1 MKKIVFFFLMTILIA
16 SCHQEELSSVPD
28 EPEGKQPV
36 FDLSEEEVL
45 QGCIYVKLK
54 EEPAGEVR
62 VRSIGNTVTT
72 GVKVL
77 DRAASSLKIERMER
91 TFPYAGKF
99 EERTRKE
106 GLHLWY
112 NVWFSK
118 ETSATRAATEVAFL
132 DGIET
137 AVPVPKIVS
146 RATPETA
153 WSLYG
158 VRTGEWLFNDPD
170 LSRQWYLDNPG
181 TESWQ
186 KKGADIRLFDVW
198 KQYNGNPAVI
208 VAVVDG
214 GINQEH
220 PDLQDNLWTNPDE
233 IPGNGMDDDG
243 NGYVDDIHGYNFVDD
258 NATLVPHRHG
268 THVAGT
274 IGATNNNGTGISS
287 IAGGDGTSGS
297 GVRLMSCQIL
307 KSLTSIGGE
316 VASDPFIA
324 AAIKYGAD
332 NGAVISQNSWGY
344 AATRAGRNAS
354 SYINPV
360 HKEAIDYFIKYAG
373 CDNKGEQLDGSPMKG
388 GIVLFASGNANTSDP
403 RIAAPA
409 DYEKVVAV
417 AAIEADYRK
426 ASYSN
431 YGTYTDISAPGG
443 SLDGDGRIWSTTTER
458 SNNYEYLAGTSMAC
472 PLVSGVAALV
482 IEKYGVGKKGFT
494 PEALKEILYQSAY
507 DLDGDGRIWSTT
519 TERSNNYEYL
529 AGTSMACPL
538 VSGVAALVIEKY
550 GVGKKGFTPE
560 ALKEILYQSAYDL
573 DEYNPRY
580 AGQLGHG
587 CVDAAA
593 ALEIDVSN
601 LHPFILKSNQITDNM
616 LIFSVSSSMS
626 GNGKLILYNG
636 IGSKVLDL
644 HLELEAASL
653 HAVDIT
659 KLSAGYYTLVYQAK
673 GMEIREKFIKY

>member
-1 MKKIVFFFLMTILIA
+1 MKKTVLFFLMIILIA
-16 SCHQEELSSVPD
+16 SCHQEEIPSVSD
-28 EPEGKQPV
+28 KPEGNQLI
-36 FDLSEEEVL
+36 FDLSDEDVL

-54 EEPAGEVR
+54 EEPTEEVQ
-62 VRSIGNTVTT
+62 VRSIGNTVRT
-72 GVKVL
+72 GIKVL

-118 ETSATRAATEVAFL
+118 ETSATRAAAEVAFL
-132 DGIET
+132 DGIEM

-146 RATPETA
+146 RARPETV
-153 WSLYG
+153 WDMYG
-158 VRTGEWLFNDPD
+158 ARVGEWLFDDPD
-170 LSRQWYLDNPG
+170 LSKQWYFDNPG
-181 TESWQ
+181 TEFWQ
-186 KKGADIRLFDVW
+186 RESADIRLVDVW
-198 KQYNGNPAVI
+198 KQYNGNPAII

-220 PDLQDNLWTNPDE
+220 PDLQDNLWTNPGE
-233 IPGNGMDDDG
+233 IPKNGIDDDG
-243 NGYVDDIHGYNFVDD
+243 NGYIDDVHGYNFVDD
-258 NATLVPHRHG
+258 NAILVPHRHG
-268 THVAGT
+268 THVAGI

-287 IAGGDGTSGS
+287 IAGGNGTPGS
-297 GVRLMSCQIL
+297 GVKLMSCQIL
-307 KSLTSIGGE
+307 KSLTSTGGE

-344 AATRAGRNAS
+344 AVGTGRNTS

-373 CDNKGEQLDGSPMKG
+373 CDNNGEQLDGSPMKG

-409 DYEKVVAV
+409 DYDKVVAV

-431 YGTYTDISAPGG
+431 YGTYMDISAPGG
-443 SLDGDGRIWSTTTER
+443 ALNGDGRIWSTTTKLAG
-458 SNNYEYLAGTSMAC
+458 NYEYLAGTSMAC

-494 PEALKEILYQSAY
+494 PE
-507 DLDGDGRIWSTT
+507 T
-519 TERSNNYEYL
+519 
-529 AGTSMACPL
+529 
-538 VSGVAALVIEKY
+538 
-550 GVGKKGFTPE
+550 
-560 ALKEILYQSAYDL
+560 LKEILYQSAYDL

-580 AGQLGHG
+580 TGQLGHG
-587 CVDAAA
+587 CVDATA
-593 ALEIDVSN
+593 ALKIDVSN
-601 LHPFILKSNQITDNM
+601 LHPFTLKSNQVTDNT
-616 LIFSVSSSMS
+616 LIFSVSSSMA
-626 GNGKLILYNG
+626 GNGELTLYNG
-636 IGSKVLDL
+636 IGNKVLSL

-653 HAVDIT
+653 HNQAFCRILYIGVPSERDGDQREI
-659 KLSAGYYTLVYQAK
+659 YQVL
-673 GMEIREKFIKY
+673 ILIK

>member
-72 GVKVL
+72 GAKVL
-77 DRAASSLKIERMER
+77 DRAASSLKIGRMER

-373 CDNKGEQLDGSPMKG
+373 CDNNGEQLDGSPMKG

-443 SLDGDGRIWSTTTER
+443 S
-458 SNNYEYLAGTSMAC
+458 
-472 PLVSGVAALV
+472 
-482 IEKYGVGKKGFT
+482 
-494 PEALKEILYQSAY
+494 
-507 DLDGDGRIWSTT
+507 LDGDGRIWSTT

-644 HLELEAASL
+644 HLKLEAASL

>member
-1 MKKIVFFFLMTILIA
+1 MTILIA

-220 PDLQDNLWTNPDE
+220 PDLQDNLWTNPGE
-233 IPGNGMDDDG
+233 ISKNGIDDDG
-243 NGYVDDIHGYNFVDD
+243 NGYIDDVHGYNFVDD
-258 NATLVPHRHG
+258 NAILVPHRHG
-268 THVAGT
+268 IHVAGT
-274 IGATNNNGTGISS
+274 IGATNNNETGISS

-307 KSLTSIGGE
+307 KSLISIGGE

-507 DLDGDGRIWSTT
+507 DLD
-519 TERSNNYEYL
+519 
-529 AGTSMACPL
+529 
-538 VSGVAALVIEKY
+538 
-550 GVGKKGFTPE
+550 
-560 ALKEILYQSAYDL
+560 
-573 DEYNPRY
+573 EYNPRY

-644 HLELEAASL
+644 HLKLEAASL

>member
-507 DLDGDGRIWSTT
+507 DLD
-519 TERSNNYEYL
+519 
-529 AGTSMACPL
+529 
-538 VSGVAALVIEKY
+538 
-550 GVGKKGFTPE
+550 
-560 ALKEILYQSAYDL
+560 
-573 DEYNPRY
+573 EYNPRY

-644 HLELEAASL
+644 HLKLEAASL

-659 KLSAGYYTLVYQAK
+659 KLSAGYYTLVYLRLK
-673 GMEIREKFIKY
+673 GWKSERNLSSTNPKK

>member
-1 MKKIVFFFLMTILIA
+1 MKKTVLFFLMTILIA
-16 SCHQEELSSVPD
+16 SCHQEEIPSVPD
-28 EPEGKQPV
+28 KPEGNQPI
-36 FDLSEEEVL
+36 FDLSDEDAL

-54 EEPAGEVR
+54 EEPTEEVQ
-62 VRSIGNTVTT
+62 VRSIGNTVRT
-72 GVKVL
+72 GIKVL

-118 ETSATRAATEVAFL
+118 DTSATRAAAEVAFL
-132 DGIET
+132 DGIEM

-146 RATPETA
+146 RARPETV
-153 WSLYG
+153 WDMYG
-158 VRTGEWLFNDPD
+158 VKAGEWLFNDPD
-170 LSRQWYLDNPG
+170 LSKQWYFDNPG

-186 KKGADIRLFDVW
+186 REGADIRLVDVW
-198 KQYNGNPAVI
+198 KQYNGNPAII

-214 GINQEH
+214 GINQDA
-220 PDLQDNLWTNPDE
+220 PDLQDNLWTNPGE
-233 IPGNGMDDDG
+233 IPKNGIDDDG
-243 NGYVDDIHGYNFVDD
+243 NGYIDDVHGYNFVDD
-258 NATLVPHRHG
+258 NAILVPHRHG

-274 IGATNNNGTGISS
+274 IGATNNNETGISS
-287 IAGGDGTSGS
+287 IAGGNGTPGS
-297 GVRLMSCQIL
+297 GVKLMSCQIL
-307 KSLTSIGGE
+307 KSLTSTGGE

-344 AATRAGRNAS
+344 AVGTGRNTS

-373 CDNKGEQLDGSPMKG
+373 CDNNGEQLDGSPMKG

-409 DYEKVVAV
+409 DYDKVVAV

-443 SLDGDGRIWSTTTER
+443 S
-458 SNNYEYLAGTSMAC
+458 
-472 PLVSGVAALV
+472 
-482 IEKYGVGKKGFT
+482 
-494 PEALKEILYQSAY
+494 
-507 DLDGDGRIWSTT
+507 LDGDGRIWSTT

-644 HLELEAASL
+644 HLKLEAASL

>member
-158 VRTGEWLFNDPD
+158 VRTREWLFNDPD

-373 CDNKGEQLDGSPMKG
+373 CDNNGEQLDGSPMKG

-443 SLDGDGRIWSTTTER
+443 S
-458 SNNYEYLAGTSMAC
+458 
-472 PLVSGVAALV
+472 
-482 IEKYGVGKKGFT
+482 
-494 PEALKEILYQSAY
+494 
-507 DLDGDGRIWSTT
+507 LDGDGRIWSTT

-644 HLELEAASL
+644 HLKLEAASL

>member
-243 NGYVDDIHGYNFVDD
+243 NGYVDDIHSYNFVDD

-307 KSLTSIGGE
+307 KSLISIGGE

-507 DLDGDGRIWSTT
+507 DLD
-519 TERSNNYEYL
+519 
-529 AGTSMACPL
+529 
-538 VSGVAALVIEKY
+538 
-550 GVGKKGFTPE
+550 
-560 ALKEILYQSAYDL
+560 
-573 DEYNPRY
+573 EYNPRY

-644 HLELEAASL
+644 HLKLEAASL

>member
-1 MKKIVFFFLMTILIA
+1 MFRGANKSSRNFFFSLKIGI
-16 SCHQEELSSVPD
+16 HQEELSSVPD

-258 NATLVPHRHG
+258 NATLVLHRHG

-507 DLDGDGRIWSTT
+507 DLD
-519 TERSNNYEYL
+519 
-529 AGTSMACPL
+529 
-538 VSGVAALVIEKY
+538 
-550 GVGKKGFTPE
+550 
-560 ALKEILYQSAYDL
+560 
-573 DEYNPRY
+573 EYNPRY

-644 HLELEAASL
+644 HLKLEAASL

>member
-1 MKKIVFFFLMTILIA
+1 MKKTVLFFLMIILIA
-16 SCHQEELSSVPD
+16 SCHQEEIPSVSD
-28 EPEGKQPV
+28 KPEGNQLI
-36 FDLSEEEVL
+36 FDLSDEDAL

-54 EEPAGEVR
+54 EEPTEEVQ
-62 VRSIGNTVTT
+62 VRSIGNTVRT
-72 GVKVL
+72 GIKVL

-118 ETSATRAATEVAFL
+118 DTSATRAAAEVAFL
-132 DGIET
+132 DGIEM

-146 RATPETA
+146 RARPETG
-153 WSLYG
+153 LDMYG
-158 VRTGEWLFNDPD
+158 IRVGERLFNEYID
-170 LSRQWYLDNPG
+170 
-181 TESWQ
+181 
-186 KKGADIRLFDVW
+186 DV
-198 KQYNGNPAVI
+198 
-208 VAVVDG
+208 
-214 GINQEH
+214 
-220 PDLQDNLWTNPDE
+220 
-233 IPGNGMDDDG
+233 
-243 NGYVDDIHGYNFVDD
+243 HGYNFVDD
-258 NATLVPHRHG
+258 NAILVPHRHG

-274 IGATNNNGTGISS
+274 IGATNNNETGISS
-287 IAGGDGTSGS
+287 IAGGNGTPGS
-297 GVRLMSCQIL
+297 GVKLMSCQIL
-307 KSLTSIGGE
+307 KSLTSTGGE

-344 AATRAGRNAS
+344 AVGTGRNTS

-373 CDNKGEQLDGSPMKG
+373 CDNNGEQLDGSPMKG

-409 DYEKVVAV
+409 DYDKVVAV

-431 YGTYTDISAPGG
+431 YGTYMDISAPGG
-443 SLDGDGRIWSTTTER
+443 ALNGDGRIWSTTTKLAG
-458 SNNYEYLAGTSMAC
+458 NYEYLAGTSMAC

-494 PEALKEILYQSAY
+494 PE
-507 DLDGDGRIWSTT
+507 T
-519 TERSNNYEYL
+519 
-529 AGTSMACPL
+529 
-538 VSGVAALVIEKY
+538 
-550 GVGKKGFTPE
+550 
-560 ALKEILYQSAYDL
+560 LKEILYQSAYDL

-580 AGQLGHG
+580 TGQLGHG
-587 CVDAAA
+587 CVDATA
-593 ALEIDVSN
+593 ALKIDVSN
-601 LHPFILKSNQITDNM
+601 LHPFTLKSNQVTDNT
-616 LIFSVSSSMS
+616 LIFSVSSSMA
-626 GNGKLILYNG
+626 GNGELTLYNG
-636 IGSKVLDL
+636 IGNKVLSL

-653 HAVDIT
+653 HSVDIT
-659 KLSAGYYTLVYQAK
+659 KLSAGYYTLVYRAN

>member
-45 QGCIYVKLK
+45 QDCIYVKLK

-274 IGATNNNGTGISS
+274 IGATNNNGTGIS
-287 IAGGDGTSGS
+287 
-297 GVRLMSCQIL
+297 
-307 KSLTSIGGE
+307 
-316 VASDPFIA
+316 
-324 AAIKYGAD
+324 
-332 NGAVISQNSWGY
+332 QNSWGY

-507 DLDGDGRIWSTT
+507 DLD
-519 TERSNNYEYL
+519 
-529 AGTSMACPL
+529 
-538 VSGVAALVIEKY
+538 
-550 GVGKKGFTPE
+550 
-560 ALKEILYQSAYDL
+560 
-573 DEYNPRY
+573 EYNPRY

-644 HLELEAASL
+644 HLKLEAASL

>member
-307 KSLTSIGGE
+307 KSLISIGGE

-431 YGTYTDISAPGG
+431 YGTYTDISASGG

-482 IEKYGVGKKGFT
+482 IEKH
-494 PEALKEILYQSAY
+494 
-507 DLDGDGRIWSTT
+507 
-519 TERSNNYEYL
+519 
-529 AGTSMACPL
+529 
-538 VSGVAALVIEKY
+538 

-644 HLELEAASL
+644 HLKLEAASL

>member
-146 RATPETA
+146 RATPETV

-360 HKEAIDYFIKYAG
+360 HKEAIDYFK
-373 CDNKGEQLDGSPMKG
+373 
-388 GIVLFASGNANTSDP
+388 F
-403 RIAAPA
+403 
-409 DYEKVVAV
+409 
-417 AAIEADYRK
+417 
-426 ASYSN
+426 
-431 YGTYTDISAPGG
+431 
-443 SLDGDGRIWSTTTER
+443 
-458 SNNYEYLAGTSMAC
+458 
-472 PLVSGVAALV
+472 
-482 IEKYGVGKKGFT
+482 
-494 PEALKEILYQSAY
+494 
-507 DLDGDGRIWSTT
+507 
-519 TERSNNYEYL
+519 
-529 AGTSMACPL
+529 
-538 VSGVAALVIEKY
+538 
-550 GVGKKGFTPE
+550 
-560 ALKEILYQSAYDL
+560 
-573 DEYNPRY
+573 
-580 AGQLGHG
+580 
-587 CVDAAA
+587 
-593 ALEIDVSN
+593 
-601 LHPFILKSNQITDNM
+601 
-616 LIFSVSSSMS
+616 
-626 GNGKLILYNG
+626 
-636 IGSKVLDL
+636 
-644 HLELEAASL
+644 
-653 HAVDIT
+653 
-659 KLSAGYYTLVYQAK
+659 LS
-673 GMEIREKFIKY
+673 I

>member
-1 MKKIVFFFLMTILIA
+1 MKKIVFFFLMTIWMV
-16 SCHQEELSSVPD
+16 SCHQEEISSVPD
-28 EPEGKQPV
+28 VPEGNQPV
-36 FDLSEEEVL
+36 FDLSDEEVL
-45 QGCIYVKLK
+45 QGCMYVKLK
-54 EEPAGEVR
+54 EEPAGEVQ

-77 DRAASSLKIERMER
+77 DRAASALKIERMER

-118 ETSATRAATEVAFL
+118 EISAARAAAEVAFL
-132 DGIET
+132 DGIEM

-146 RATPETA
+146 RTMPETA
-153 WSLYG
+153 WDMYG
-158 VRTGEWLFNDPD
+158 TRTGEWLFNDPD
-170 LSRQWYLDNPG
+170 LPRQWCFDNPG
-181 TESWQ
+181 TQSWQ

-198 KQYNGNPAVI
+198 KQYSGNPAVI

-214 GINQEH
+214 GIEQEH
-220 PDLQDNLWTNPDE
+220 PDLRGNLWTNPGE
-233 IPGNGMDDDG
+233 IAGNGMDDDG
-243 NGYVDDIHGYNFVDD
+243 NGYADDVHGYNFVDD
-258 NATLVPHRHG
+258 NGTVLPHRHG

-287 IAGGDGTSGS
+287 IAGGDGTPGS

-307 KSLTSIGGE
+307 KSSTSVSGE
-316 VASDPFIA
+316 VASDPSIA

-344 AATRAGRNAS
+344 AATRAGRSTS

-373 CDNKGEQLDGSPMKG
+373 CDNNGEQLGGSPMKG

-409 DYEKVVAV
+409 DYDKVVAV

-431 YGTYTDISAPGG
+431 YGTYMDISAPGG
-443 SLDGDGRIWSTTTER
+443 ALNGNGRIWSTTTR
-458 SNNYEYLAGTSMAC
+458 LSGHYEYMAGTSMAC

-482 IEKYGVGKKGFT
+482 IEKYGAGKKGFT
-494 PEALKEILYQSAY
+494 PETLKEILYQSAY
-507 DLDGDGRIWSTT
+507 G
-519 TERSNNYEYL
+519 
-529 AGTSMACPL
+529 
-538 VSGVAALVIEKY
+538 
-550 GVGKKGFTPE
+550 
-560 ALKEILYQSAYDL
+560 L
-573 DEYNPRY
+573 DEYNPGY
-580 AGQLGHG
+580 AGLLGHG

-593 ALEIDVSN
+593 ALEIDVST
-601 LHPFILKSNQITDNM
+601 LHPFTLESNQITDNT
-616 LIFSVSSSMS
+616 LVFSVSSRMA
-626 GNGKLILYNG
+626 GNGELSVYNG

-653 HAVDIT
+653 HPVDIT
-659 KLSAGYYTLVYQAK
+659 GLAAGYYTLVYRAN

>member
-1 MKKIVFFFLMTILIA
+1 MKKTVLFFLMIILIA
-16 SCHQEELSSVPD
+16 SCHQEEIPSVSD
-28 EPEGKQPV
+28 KPEGNQLI
-36 FDLSEEEVL
+36 FDLSDEDAL

-54 EEPAGEVR
+54 EEPTEEVQ
-62 VRSIGNTVTT
+62 VRSIGNTVRT
-72 GVKVL
+72 GIKVL

-118 ETSATRAATEVAFL
+118 DTSATRAAAEVAFL
-132 DGIET
+132 DGIEM

-146 RATPETA
+146 RARPETV
-153 WSLYG
+153 WDMYG
-158 VRTGEWLFNDPD
+158 IRVGEWLFNDPD
-170 LSRQWYLDNPG
+170 LSKQWYFDNPG

-186 KKGADIRLFDVW
+186 REGADIRLVDVW
-198 KQYNGNPAVI
+198 KQYNGNPAII

-220 PDLQDNLWTNPDE
+220 PDLQDNLWTNPGE
-233 IPGNGMDDDG
+233 IPKNGIDDDG
-243 NGYVDDIHGYNFVDD
+243 NGYIDDVHGYNFVDD
-258 NATLVPHRHG
+258 NAILVPHRHG

-274 IGATNNNGTGISS
+274 IGATNNNETGISS
-287 IAGGDGTSGS
+287 IAGGNGTPGS
-297 GVRLMSCQIL
+297 GVKLMSCQIL
-307 KSLTSIGGE
+307 KSLTSTGGE

-344 AATRAGRNAS
+344 AVGTGRNTS

-373 CDNKGEQLDGSPMKG
+373 CDNNGEQLDGSPMKG

-409 DYEKVVAV
+409 DYDKVVAV

-431 YGTYTDISAPGG
+431 YGTYMDISAPGG
-443 SLDGDGRIWSTTTER
+443 ALNGDGRIWSTTTKLAG
-458 SNNYEYLAGTSMAC
+458 NYEYLAGTSMAC

-494 PEALKEILYQSAY
+494 PE
-507 DLDGDGRIWSTT
+507 T
-519 TERSNNYEYL
+519 
-529 AGTSMACPL
+529 
-538 VSGVAALVIEKY
+538 
-550 GVGKKGFTPE
+550 
-560 ALKEILYQSAYDL
+560 LKEILYQSAYDL

-580 AGQLGHG
+580 TGQLGHG
-587 CVDAAA
+587 CVDATA
-593 ALEIDVSN
+593 ALKIDVSN
-601 LHPFILKSNQITDNM
+601 LHPFTLKSNQVTDNT
-616 LIFSVSSSMS
+616 LIFSVSSSMA
-626 GNGKLILYNG
+626 GNGELTLYNG
-636 IGSKVLDL
+636 IGNKVLSL

-653 HAVDIT
+653 HSVDIT
-659 KLSAGYYTLVYQAK
+659 KLSAGYYTLVYRAN